1 MKRFFLTVVIAF
13 LIFPVAGFARPTEGC
28 FVESRGG
35 NGETIPY
42 QDVRFPAVLPS
53 TFDPNVPDGTVIY
66 DASGMGDNY
75 FAVVMCGV
83 SELIGNMVYEGTGR
97 YNAKFNAYETPVS
110 GVGYRITDF
119 EKDGWWPKNINY
131 QGIGKIL
138 LGANDYRVQL
148 VKTGPITAAGVL
160 SGEIG
165 TIRVLDHGGLVA
177 ARVSF
182 NGGLPIRPTVP
193 TCTIQKKRLD
203 IGLGEV
209 SLLQLERSGGS
220 DYKPF
225 SIDLQCSGGSTG
237 ASTRMFITLTD
248 STNPGNRGNRLT
260 LSSKGSTAAK
270 GVAVEIRRADDSM
283 VSFGPDSKITGNPNQ
298 WFVGQ
303 FGNTSTS
310 IPLRARYVTTSSPLA
325 AGQANAAAT
334 FTMSY
339 Q

>member
-1 MKRFFLTVVIAF
+1 MKYLFIPAGVIF
-13 LIFPVAGFARPTEGC
+13 LIAPMAVFAASECIVRD
-28 FVESRGG
+28 RGG
-35 NGETIPY
+35 NGAILPY
-42 QDVRFPAVLPS
+42 QNVKFPAVLPS
-53 TFDPNVPDGTVIY
+53 SFDPNVPDGTVIY
-66 DASGMGDNY
+66 DAAGMGDDY
-75 FAVVMCGV
+75 FAVVQCKGEYV
-83 SELIGNMVYEGTGR
+83 GNITYAGQGAYDGR
-97 YNAKFNAYETPVS
+97 TDTYATPVA
-110 GVGYRITDF
+110 GVGYRITHF
-119 EKDGWWPKNINY
+119 ASLGWWPKSENY
-131 QGIGKIL
+131 QGPGKIL
-138 LGANDYRVQL
+138 QGAFNYRVQL

-165 TIRVLDHGGLVA
+165 TIQVLDHGTGPITV

-193 TCTIQKKRLD
+193 SCTIQRKKLD

-209 SLLQLERSGGS
+209 SLVQLERSGGS

-225 SIDLQCSGGSTG
+225 SIDLSCSGGSTG
-237 ASTRMFITLTD
+237 ATTRMYITLTD

-270 GVAVEIRRADDSM
+270 GVALEIRRADDSV
-283 VSFGPDSKITGNPNQ
+283 VSFGPDSSVTGNPNQ

-310 IPLRARYVTTSSPLA
+310 IPLRARYVTTSFPLV

-334 FTMSY
+334 FMMSY